1 MISVKM
7 RDYSGLRKKMIERH
21 IIARGVKSKKI
32 IKVMGS
38 IPRHL
43 FVDEALQDQAYNDNP
58 LPIGEGQTISQ
69 PFIVALM
76 VEALELKGD
85 EKVLEIG
92 TGSGYETAVLC
103 SLSDKVYS
111 IERCPILAS
120 KARKILDKLN
130 FYNALLRVDDGTLGW
145 KDEAPFDAII
155 VSASSPEIPEPLVKQ
170 LCPGGRLV
178 IPIGGQM
185 SQELIRIVNKD
196 GRMEEENLGACRFVK
211 LIGDYGWKE

>member
-1 MISVKM
+1 M
-7 RDYSGLRKKMIERH
+7 
-21 IIARGVKSKKI
+21 
-32 IKVMGS
+32 
-38 IPRHL
+38 
-43 FVDEALQDQAYNDNP
+43 
-58 LPIGEGQTISQ
+58 
-69 PFIVALM
+69 
-76 VEALELKGD
+76 
-85 EKVLEIG
+85 
-92 TGSGYETAVLC
+92 
-103 SLSDKVYS
+103 SDKVYS

-145 KDEAPFDAII
+145 QDEAPFDAII

>member
-1 MISVKM
+1 M

-21 IIARGVKSKKI
+21 IIARGVNDKRV

-69 PFIVALM
+69 PYIVALM
-76 VEALELKGD
+76 VEALELKGN

-92 TGSGYETAVLC
+92 TGSGYQTAILC

-111 IERCPILAS
+111 IERCPSLAS

-130 FYNALLRVDDGTLGW
+130 LYNALLRVADGTLGW

-155 VSASSPEIPEPLVKQ
+155 VSASSPKIPEPLLKQ
-170 LCPGGRLV
+170 LCPSGRLI
-178 IPIGGQM
+178 IPIGDQM
-185 SQELIRIVNKD
+185 SQELIRIVSKED
-196 GRMEEENLGACRFVK
+196 GMEEENLTGCRFVK
-211 LIGDYGWKE
+211 LIGDYGWTE

>member
-85 EKVLEIG
+85 ERFWKLAQVLV
-92 TGSGYETAVLC
+92 T
-103 SLSDKVYS
+103 
-111 IERCPILAS
+111 R
-120 KARKILDKLN
+120 
-130 FYNALLRVDDGTLGW
+130 LRFCVVCQIKYTL
-145 KDEAPFDAII
+145 
-155 VSASSPEIPEPLVKQ
+155 
-170 LCPGGRLV
+170 
-178 IPIGGQM
+178 
-185 SQELIRIVNKD
+185 
-196 GRMEEENLGACRFVK
+196 
-211 LIGDYGWKE
+211 